1 MVGPTVRK
9 AAVKHLVDDFDRSE
23 RHSCRVVGISRT
35 AIHYAPLLKADE
47 ANLRARIKALAHVH
61 RRYGYR
67 RVTGILHGEG
77 WSVNV
82 KRVHRIWKAEGLGLR
97 AKRPKRRRYASTGEV
112 IRKAEYRN
120 HVWAWDFMQDRT
132 EKGGVIKILNIVDEY
147 TRQALAMRVAQR
159 IDSRDIVDTFKV
171 LMRANGCPDF
181 IRSDNGP
188 EFIAERVR
196 RSLVDSECKSI
207 YIKPGS
213 PWENAY
219 IESFNGKFRDECL
232 NMNIFNSGREAME
245 IVNEWCHEYNELR
258 PHSSL
263 NYLTPNEF
271 ARRYGSSLRATPS
284 GHCHTDSPGNP
295 KL

>member
-9 AAVKHLVDDFDRSE
+9 AAVKHLVDGFDRSE

-35 AIHYAPLLKADE
+35 AIHYMPLLKADE
-47 ANLRARIKALAHVH
+47 EALRERIKALAHDH

-67 RVTGILHGEG
+67 RVTGVLHSEG
-77 WSVNV
+77 KMVNV
-82 KRVHRIWKAEGLGLR
+82 KRVHRIWKEEGLGLK
-97 AKRPKRRRYASTGEV
+97 AGRPKRRRYASTGEMV
-112 IRKAEYRN
+112 RKSEYPN
-120 HVWAWDFMQDRT
+120 HVWTWDLMQDRT
-132 EKGGVIKILNIVDEY
+132 AGGRMIKILNVVDEF
-147 TRQALAMRVAQR
+147 TRQALVMHIGHR
-159 IDSRDIVDTFKV
+159 IDSIDIVNILKM
-171 LMRANGCPDF
+171 LIRAKGCPGF

-188 EFIAERVR
+188 EFIAERVK
-196 RSLVDSECKSI
+196 RSLAQSGCKSI

-232 NMNIFNSGREAME
+232 NMNIFNSGREAIE
-245 IVNEWCHEYNELR
+245 IVDEWRREYNELR

-271 ARRYGSSLRATPS
+271 ARRYGRSLRA
-284 GHCHTDSPGNP
+284 
-295 KL
+295 

>member
-1 MVGPTVRK
+1 MVGPTVRR

-35 AIHYAPLLKADE
+35 AMHYEPLVKSGEDE
-47 ANLRARIKALAHVH
+47 LRARVKALAHDH

-67 RVTGILHGEG
+67 RITRLLHSEG
-77 WSVNV
+77 WLINV
-82 KRVHRIWKAEGLGLR
+82 KRVHRIWKEEGLGLR
-97 AKRPKRRRYASTGEV
+97 SGRPKRQKYASTGEV
-112 IRKAEYRN
+112 IRRAEYPN
-120 HVWAWDFMQDRT
+120 HVWAWDFLQDRT
-132 EKGGVIKILNIVDEY
+132 RRGRVIKILNIVDEF
-147 TRQALAMRVAQR
+147 TRQAHVMRVAQR
-159 IDSRDIVDTFKV
+159 IDSMDVVETFKV
-171 LMRANGCPDF
+171 LIRAHGCPEF

-188 EFIAERVR
+188 EFIAERVM
-196 RSLVDSECKSI
+196 RSLADSGCKSI

-232 NMNIFNSGREAME
+232 NMNIFNNGREAME

-271 ARRYGSSLRATPS
+271 ARRYGISLRATPS
-284 GHCHTDSPGNP
+284 GKYHTGSPGNP
-295 KL
+295 KF